1 MANVNRGNAENLSMT
16 LPVLTGES
24 RSDRALWQLSLILG
38 EIAEQ
43 ASRSKNDGG
52 VSIENQIRQRT
63 SNGQFPLTEDVGDA

>member
-1 MANVNRGNAENLSMT
+1 MNRGNAENLSMT

-63 SNGQFPLTEDVGDA
+63 SNGQVFPLIEDVGDG

>member
-1 MANVNRGNAENLSMT
+1 MNRGNAENLSMT
-16 LPVLTGES
+16 PPVLTGES

-43 ASRSKNDGG
+43 ANRSKNDGG

-63 SNGQFPLTEDVGDA
+63 SNGQAFPLIEDVGDG